1 MGFLLKLVWRDFIR
15 HRSMLAFALAAIA
28 ATCCLIVWFIASID
42 VASLAEDNGNK
53 DYLGIYTLA
62 LCTDGNL
69 SEEVTDAIEA
79 MDEATRICYGWQ
91 GPQTMFLEGFD
102 EALVPSGMGDRRSP
116 MLLGIGDRETPLE
129 LAEGRWF
136 ANPMECVLGPP
147 AETILTAS
155 PDGSHSSRNIQLG
168 DKIRIKNPN
177 GSFELT
183 VVGKLKQKPIVKQE
197 AHNRGGNTFSF
208 GFGMGIGGRQMGA
221 PQSPTATRQPSAAS
235 TPNTSPQRS
244 QSPGGP
250 GGDTRRPRGGRFGR
264 QPVDPTAPSVYVSLS
279 DAGAISGDEETVNLA
294 FIQLKEGF
302 KEEAFYK
309 RLEAEC
315 GAPLADFR
323 IRHKDTL
330 PVKAENE
337 ELGGVNA
344 DKAIIGQAWSTIGI
358 VIIASVF
365 IIFTTLSMGV
375 SAKTRHLA
383 MLRTVGFT
391 KGQIAAYILLEGLCL
406 GLLGWLGG
414 LVSGWTLLTVLIYLR
429 THVVP
434 IITLTWPCIL
444 FALCCSLAGALL
456 ASIVP
461 AFRATRV
468 SPTESMVRK
477 GWHLSGKQLLA
488 GGIIGLFLLALI
500 PVLIFWLPL
509 DVKTR
514 IRLFTTLGTFCLGAG
529 FLLFFPWTIVFTE
542 KALGPL
548 LARLFGFHPHF
559 LTNILTRNQWRTFGS
574 TIALSLGLG
583 LFTAIH
589 IWSSSMLNMFTVPTT
604 VPDVLVRFQEGA
616 ISDATTAAA
625 RAMPGILPDSF
636 MRVSVAQPNM
646 DASLRQKMAEARA
659 MGSNLVMMGVDAET
673 AWRDQSP
680 RIRLKFIE
688 GSRQKAFEA
697 FSKPDARVCVIPE
710 TLSVHGKLHVGD
722 TIRLAKSATR
732 PREMRGPMAQ
742 QPPQD
747 ESTIDYAEYTVVGV
761 VDFAWVWM
769 SKCAGVRVSSGR
781 TAGLVFTPYQPLIED
796 FGALDQEF
804 FWFDTT
810 KGTRYSDIVDYMRNA
825 ALEAA
830 NANPDARRANSYAG
844 GTLWDSGIN
853 RNFVMV
859 SSNESLNNS
868 LMFRAT
874 GVIRT
879 MTQMPLIILLLSTIA
894 VINTMVVSVR
904 SRRLEMGILRA
915 CGITRWG
922 LVRMI
927 LAEALLIGLCACVL
941 SFCFGL
947 FYAWVATSMV
957 TLAPMFG
964 VIAPPL
970 TIPWG
975 PLARGFAL
983 AIGVCALAGIW
994 PAIAA
999 GLTETSKLLQ
1009 HN

>member
-28 ATCCLIVWFIASID
+28 ATCCLIVWFVASID
-42 VASLAEDNGNK
+42 VASFSDDNGNK
-53 DYLGIYTLA
+53 EYLGVYSLA

-69 SEEVTDAIEA
+69 DEQLTDTIEE

-91 GPQTMFLEGFD
+91 GPQTMLLEDFAP
-102 EALVPSGMGDRRSP
+102 ALVPNGMGDRRSP
-116 MLLGIGDRETPLE
+116 MLLGLGDKETPLE
-129 LAEGRWF
+129 LSEGRWF
-136 ANPMECVLGPP
+136 ANPMECVLGAP
-147 AETILTAS
+147 AEAILTAL
-155 PDGSHSSRNIQLG
+155 PDGSPSSRKIKVG
-168 DKIRIKNPN
+168 DKIRIKNQI

-183 VVGKLKQKPIVKQE
+183 VVGKLKQKPLVKQE
-197 AHNRGGNTFSF
+197 SHNRGGSPFTF
-208 GFGMGIGGRQMGA
+208 GFGMGIGGKQMGA
-221 PQSPTATRQPSAAS
+221 PQPPVSGAKPNAAPQPGS
-235 TPNTSPQRS
+235 SPQRLP
-244 QSPGGP
+244 SPAPSGGMR
-250 GGDTRRPRGGRFGR
+250 GPRGGRFGR
-264 QPVDPTAPSVYVSLS
+264 QPIDPTAPSVYVSLS

-294 FIQLKEGF
+294 FVQLKEGF
-302 KEEAFYK
+302 PEEVFYKKLEEACGSP
-309 RLEAEC
+309 LEA
-315 GAPLADFR
+315 FR
-323 IRHKDTL
+323 IRKKDTL
-330 PVKAENE
+330 PVKEENE
-337 ELGGVNA
+337 ELDGANT

-358 VIIASVF
+358 VILASVF
-365 IIFTTLSMGV
+365 IIFTTLSMGI

-383 MLRTVGFT
+383 MLRTIGFT
-391 KGQIAAYILLEGLCL
+391 KGQIAAYILLEGLAL

-414 LVSGWTLLTVLIYLR
+414 LASGWLLLTLLIGLR
-429 THVVP
+429 TGVVP
-434 IITLTWPCIL
+434 VVSLTWQCMA

-477 GWHLSGKQLLA
+477 GWRLSGKQLLA
-488 GGIIGLFLLALI
+488 GGLVGLLLLALI
-500 PVLIFWLPL
+500 PVLIFLPL

-548 LARLFGFHPHF
+548 LAKLFGFHPHF
-559 LTNILTRNQWRTFGS
+559 LANILTSNQWRTFGT
-574 TIALSLGLG
+574 TIALSIGLG

-589 IWSSSMLNMFTVPTT
+589 IWSSSMLNMFRVPDT

-616 ISDATTAAA
+616 ISAETTAAA
-625 RAMPGILPDSF
+625 RAMPGVLPETF

-646 DASLRQKMAEARA
+646 EASLRQKMTEARA
-659 MGSNLVMMGVDAET
+659 MGSNLVMMGVDAT
-673 AWRDQSP
+673 PAWRDKSP
-680 RIRLKFIE
+680 RIRLHFIE
-688 GSRQKAFEA
+688 GSREKAFEA
-697 FSKPDARVCVIPE
+697 FSKPNARVCVIPE

-732 PREMRGPMAQ
+732 PRDMRGPMAP

-747 ESTIDYAEYTVVGV
+747 ESTIDYAEYTIVGV
-761 VDFAWVWM
+761 VDFAWAWM
-769 SKCAGVRVSSGR
+769 SKCSGVRVSSSR
-781 TAGLVFTPYQPLIED
+781 TAGLVFTPYLPLIDD

-804 FWFDTT
+804 FWFDAA
-810 KGTRYSDIVDYMRNA
+810 KGTRYSDIVDYMRGVA
-825 ALEAA
+825 QEAA
-830 NANPDARRANSYAG
+830 NANPASRRASSYAG
-844 GTLWDSGIN
+844 GTRWDSGIN

-874 GVIRT
+874 GVIKT

-904 SRRLEMGILRA
+904 SRRWEMGILRA
-915 CGITRWG
+915 CGVTRWG

-970 TIPWG
+970 TIPWT
-975 PLARGFAL
+975 PLAQGFAL
-983 AIGVCALAGIW
+983 AIGVCALAGAW
-994 PAIAA
+994 PALAA
-999 GLTETSKLLQ
+999 GLTETSKLL
-1009 HN
+1009 NTN

>member
-42 VASLAEDNGNK
+42 VASLAEENGNK
-53 DYLGIYTLA
+53 DYLGVYSLA

-91 GPQTMFLEGFD
+91 GPQTMLLEDFD
-102 EALVPSGMGDRRSP
+102 PALVPNGMGDRRSP
-116 MLLGIGDRETPLE
+116 MLLGIGDKETPLE

-136 ANPMECVLGPP
+136 ANPMECVLGAP
-147 AETILTAS
+147 AEAILTAS
-155 PDGSHSSRNIQLG
+155 PDGSPSSRRIKLG

-183 VVGKLKQKPIVKQE
+183 VVGRLKQKPIVKQE
-197 AHNRGGNTFSF
+197 THNRGGNTFSF
-208 GFGMGIGGRQMGA
+208 GFGLGIGGKQMGA
-221 PQSPTATRQPSAAS
+221 PQPSTSARPLASPAQPGAAAP
-235 TPNTSPQRS
+235 TL
-244 QSPGGP
+244 PGGP
-250 GGDTRRPRGGRFGR
+250 GGRMRGPRGGRFGR

-279 DAGAISGDEETVNLA
+279 DAGAISGDDETVNIA
-294 FIQLKEGF
+294 FILLKEGF

-309 RLEAEC
+309 KLEAEC

-330 PVKAENE
+330 PLKAENE
-337 ELGGVNA
+337 ELDGANA

-375 SAKTRHLA
+375 SAKIRQLA

-391 KGQIAAYILLEGLCL
+391 KGQIAAFILLEGLVL

-414 LVSGWTLLTVLIYLR
+414 LVSGWLLLTVLIYLR
-429 THVVP
+429 TGVVP
-434 IITLTWPCIL
+434 IITLSWPCIL

-456 ASIVP
+456 ASVIP
-461 AFRATRV
+461 AFHATRV

-477 GWHLSGKQLLA
+477 GWRLSGKQLLA
-488 GGIIGLFLLALI
+488 GGAIGLLLLAII

-559 LTNILTRNQWRTFGS
+559 LTNILTSNQWRTFGT
-574 TIALSLGLG
+574 TIALSIGLG

-616 ISDATTAAA
+616 ISEETTAAA

-646 DASLRQKMAEARA
+646 DAPLRQKMAEAHA
-659 MGSNLVMMGVDAET
+659 MGSNLVLMGVDAEA
-673 AWRDQSP
+673 AWREKSP
-680 RIRLKFIE
+680 RIRLRFIE

-697 FSKPDARVCVIPE
+697 FSQPNARVCVIPE

-732 PREMRGPMAQ
+732 PREMRGPMAP
-742 QPPQD
+742 QPPVD
-747 ESTIDYAEYTVVGV
+747 ESAIDYAEYTVVGV

-804 FWFDTT
+804 FWFDTA
-810 KGTRYSDIVDYMRNA
+810 KGTRYSDIVDYMRGV

-844 GTLWDSGIN
+844 GTRWDSGIN
-853 RNFVMV
+853 RNFVIV

-874 GVIRT
+874 GVIKT

-904 SRRLEMGILRA
+904 SRRWEMGILRA
-915 CGITRWG
+915 CGVTRWG

-970 TIPWG
+970 TIPWA
-975 PLARGFAL
+975 PLVRGFAL

-994 PAIAA
+994 PALAA

-1009 HN
+1009 NQE